1 MIYLGKYFT
10 LKEMCATSTL
20 LVNNPDDWQMV
31 NLTRLVALCLD
42 PLREAVGALK
52 VTSGFRSKDVNKAVG
67 GAVKSFHRH
76 GLAVDCLSNDHSV
89 EELVDK
95 IEYLALPFDK
105 LIMEYGKN
113 RPWLHW
119 QIVEPNR
126 TNRKE
131 IYTARIVAGKMEY
144 QRVM

>member
-10 LKEMCATSTL
+10 LKEMCATNTM
-20 LVNNPDDWQMV
+20 LVNDPDNWQMV

-42 PLREAVGALK
+42 PLREVVGALR
-52 VTSGFRSKDVNKAVG
+52 VTSGFRAEEVNKAVG
-67 GAVKSFHRH
+67 GAVRSFHRH
-76 GLAVDCLSNDHSV
+76 GLAVDCYHDTITV
-89 EELVDK
+89 DKLVDMV
-95 IEYLALPFDK
+95 ERLGLPFDK

-131 IYTARIVAGKMEY
+131 IYTARIVDGKMDY